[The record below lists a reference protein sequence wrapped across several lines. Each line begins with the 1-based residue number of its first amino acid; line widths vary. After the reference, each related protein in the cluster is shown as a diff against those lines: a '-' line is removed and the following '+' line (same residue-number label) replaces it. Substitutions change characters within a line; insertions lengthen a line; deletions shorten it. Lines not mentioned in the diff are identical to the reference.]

1 MNISHQL
8 NAAPA
13 TIKMLF
19 CFCPKERFAPPKIRN
34 SITERSLSF
43 LQTTFA
49 IRPFASFKFDNFQR
63 RQTQRTKKHHDGNK
77 AALNQ
82 SIIRPDCRT
91 QPDLG
96 RTSGK

>member
-1 MNISHQL
+1 MNISHQV

-13 TIKMLF
+13 TIEMLF
-19 CFCPKERFAPPKIRN
+19 CFCPKERFVPPKIRN

-43 LQTTFA
+43 LQSTFA

-63 RQTQRTKKHHDGNK
+63 GQRERTKKHHDGNK
-77 AALNQ
+77 AALKR
-82 SIIRPDCRT
+82 SLTRLAHGV

-96 RTSGK
+96 RTGGG